1 MTHYTGDY
9 ALSPEET
16 KELVIQTLDSDKAED
31 IEAIDLSNQS
41 SIADY
46 MIVASGRS
54 TRQVVA
60 LAEKL
65 KIRLN
70 LEGIR
75 DIKLEGVSQGDWVIL
90 DAGDII
96 VHLFRPEVREY
107 YGIEKM
113 WGLSQPIS
121 FQNSA
126 QENMQP

>member
-1 MTHYTGDY
+1 LTHYTSDF
-9 ALSPEET
+9 ALTPEET
-16 KELVIQTLDSDKAED
+16 KQLVVQTLDSDKAED
-31 IEAIDLSNQS
+31 IEVINLSSQS

-65 KIRLN
+65 KIRLG
-70 LEGIR
+70 LEGIK
-75 DIKLEGVSQGDWVIL
+75 DITIEGAGQGDWVIL

-113 WGLSQPIS
+113 WSLTQPIE
-121 FQNSA
+121 FHDGLNA
-126 QENMQP
+126 

>member
-1 MTHYTGDY
+1 MTNYSGDY
-9 ALSPEET
+9 ALSPEEI
-16 KELVIQTLDSDKAED
+16 KQLVVQALDSDKAED
-31 IEAIDLSNQS
+31 IEVITLPAQT

-46 MIVASGRS
+46 MVVASGRS

-70 LEGIR
+70 LEGIE
-75 DIKLEGVSQGDWVIL
+75 DVKIEGTEQGDWVIV

-96 VHLFRPEVREY
+96 IHLFRPEVREY

-113 WGLSQPIS
+113 WSLNQPIEFRDS
-121 FQNSA
+121 FTQ
-126 QENMQP
+126 

>member
-1 MTHYTGDY
+1 MTHNTSEF
-9 ALSPEET
+9 ALTPEET
-16 KELVIQTLDSDKAED
+16 KQLVVQTLDSDKAED
-31 IEAIDLSNQS
+31 IEVINLSSQS

-65 KIRLN
+65 KIRLG
-70 LEGIR
+70 LEGIK
-75 DIKLEGVSQGDWVIL
+75 DITIEGAGQGDWVIL

-113 WGLSQPIS
+113 WSLTQPIE
-121 FQNSA
+121 FHDGLNA
-126 QENMQP
+126 

>member
-1 MTHYTGDY
+1 LTHYTSDFT
-9 ALSPEET
+9 LTPEET
-16 KELVIQTLDSDKAED
+16 KQLVVQTLDSDKAED
-31 IEAIDLSNQS
+31 IEVINLSSQS

-65 KIRLN
+65 KIRLG
-70 LEGIR
+70 LEGIK
-75 DIKLEGVSQGDWVIL
+75 DITIEGAGQGDWVIL

-113 WGLSQPIS
+113 WSLTQPIE
-121 FQNSA
+121 FHDGLNA
-126 QENMQP
+126 

>member
-1 MTHYTGDY
+1 MTHYTSDF
-9 ALSPEET
+9 ALTPEET
-16 KELVIQTLDSDKAED
+16 KQLVVQTLDSDKAED
-31 IEAIDLSNQS
+31 IEVINLSSQS

-65 KIRLN
+65 KIRLG
-70 LEGIR
+70 LEGIK
-75 DIKLEGVSQGDWVIL
+75 DITIEGAGQGDWVIL

-113 WGLSQPIS
+113 WSLTQPIE
-121 FQNSA
+121 FHDGLNA
-126 QENMQP
+126 

>member
-1 MTHYTGDY
+1 MTHYTSDFT
-9 ALSPEET
+9 LTPEET
-16 KELVIQTLDSDKAED
+16 KQLVVQTLDSDKAED
-31 IEAIDLSNQS
+31 IEVINLSSQS

-65 KIRLN
+65 KIRLG
-70 LEGIR
+70 LEGIK
-75 DIKLEGVSQGDWVIL
+75 DITIEGAGQGDWVIL

-113 WGLSQPIS
+113 WSLTQPIE
-121 FQNSA
+121 FHDGLNA
-126 QENMQP
+126 